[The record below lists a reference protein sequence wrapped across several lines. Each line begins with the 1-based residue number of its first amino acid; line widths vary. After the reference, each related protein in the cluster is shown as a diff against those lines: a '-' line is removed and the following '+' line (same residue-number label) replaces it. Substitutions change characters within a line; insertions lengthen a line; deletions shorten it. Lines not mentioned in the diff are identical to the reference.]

1 MSSVEDDKKPGD
13 SSVHINLKVKGQVP
27 HCLRPPS
34 ISFMGFLLFFV
45 LHNFVWD
52 FMLYWI
58 AGVIIRG
65 CHNDYALVAWILGYG
80 LIFFLCRTCVNWFIS
95 PLSWSNYI
103 RYVVYLWSFIGF
115 SSKLFNLWWLVG
127 VVGRLWVAA
136 YLIDRLALCKRSA
149 TDHLISLH
157 NVII

>member
-27 HCLRPPS
+27 HYLRPPS
-34 ISFMGFLLFFV
+34 ISFMSFLLFLLFFF
-45 LHNFVWD
+45 LHNFVCD

-58 AGVIIRG
+58 AGVITIG

-80 LIFFLCRTCVNWFIS
+80 LIFFFFLCRTCVNWFIS

-115 SSKLFNLWWLVG
+115 SSKLLNLWWLVG
-127 VVGRLWVAA
+127 VVGCLWVAA
-136 YLIDRLALCKRSA
+136 YLIDRLALCKCSA
-149 TDHLISLH
+149 WSL
-157 NVII
+157 NFIA